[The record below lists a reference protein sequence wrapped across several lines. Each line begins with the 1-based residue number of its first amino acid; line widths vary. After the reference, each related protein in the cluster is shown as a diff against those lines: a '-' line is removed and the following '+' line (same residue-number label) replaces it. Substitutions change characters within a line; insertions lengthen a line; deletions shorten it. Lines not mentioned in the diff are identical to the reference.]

1 MSNTRKKIIF
11 HELYT
16 LSETVLKL
24 NIDETVGWT
33 ANELADLTGYSRSNV
48 SRELNAL
55 HKEGEI
61 IKIGGRPVRFICQAT
76 DYLATLGDCL
86 YIESQEQFKQRFS
99 LTPAVK
105 PTITP
110 LTKVEQDAE
119 AATQIGESFAA
130 LIGFDKSMKNQV
142 KQAIAAILYPPKGLD
157 TLLIGET
164 GVGKTTF
171 ANTMYRFAVESEK
184 LKPDAPY
191 IIFNCADYAGNPQL
205 LLSHLF
211 GHVKGAFTGAE
222 TERKGLVAQANNGI
236 LFLDE
241 VHRLPPE
248 GQEMLFSLIDRGE
261 YRRLGESSTIHYA
274 NVLIISAT
282 TEQVDVAILQTF
294 LRRIPNLISIPPL
307 RERTLEERMELIML
321 NFKREAKKINRPIK
335 VSNEVM
341 KYFLVYDC
349 THNIGQLC
357 NDIQLICASAFVEM
371 LTKKTDEVSVKL
383 SQLPSQYVEYF
394 DIFDEKRDILSHEF
408 YWSSKRGFTFHPTD
422 SSKQVKNFFVDKTL
436 EENLYA
442 TLEATSKQYFKQGLE
457 LDEVTHLV
465 DKELVNYF
473 SQKSQHNLP
482 ELPSEEPI
490 YKLVSKEDYS
500 FINSILFS
508 VLAEHG
514 ISVEENTIIGII
526 LHLVALIERIYDNQ
540 PLRQPKSELVVNNE
554 AIYYTMAKRIIQ
566 LIEEKKA
573 IQIPP
578 YEIGFIAVFLES
590 LTLKSNNQRVGIL
603 VLTHGQVAEE
613 LAKVSNILLKVEQA
627 HYLCMPLDEKV
638 STVLTKAKELV
649 KEIDQGKGV
658 LLLVDMGSLTTF
670 GEIIAQETGIAVKS
684 INMVSTLT
692 VLEATRLSL
701 MASTTL
707 ESLVESLENISDY
720 PVSNRQ
726 LETSFSTQT
735 HNYIDNPKL
744 VTLIQNVLTFIDSR
758 KAIETLT
765 ETFHQII
772 EQLKIEDTNAL
783 YIKYIFHTTCML
795 ERVIQNETYSY
806 KDLATRLK
814 DYQGIHQTIVDNFQ
828 YIDNVW
834 GIEVPESELAYVTE
848 IFIFSEKNI
857 FEKIINGY

>member
-1 MSNTRKKIIF
+1 MSITRKKYIF
-11 HELYT
+11 HKLYT
-16 LSETVLKL
+16 LSETVVKL
-24 NIDETVGWT
+24 NIDEPIGWT
-33 ANELADLTGYSRSNV
+33 AKELADVTGYSRSNV
-48 SRELNAL
+48 SRELNVL
-55 HKEGEI
+55 HKEAQI
-61 IKIGGRPVRFICQAT
+61 IKIGGRPVRFICRANE
-76 DYLATLGDCL
+76 YLAPIGTVLFFDN
-86 YIESQEQFKQRFS
+86 QNQFKSLFS
-99 LTPAVK
+99 LTPPA
-105 PTITP
+105 TID
-110 LTKVEQDAE
+110 LASSQELENQSL
-119 AATQIGESFAA
+119 TQISDSFAS

-171 ANTMYRFAVESEK
+171 ANTMYQFAVESEK
-184 LKPDAPY
+184 LKSDAPY

-211 GHVKGAFTGAE
+211 GHVRGAFTGAD
-222 TERKGLVAQANNGI
+222 TDRKGLVAQANNGI

-261 YRRLGESSTIHYA
+261 YRRLGESNMIHYA

-282 TEQVDVAILQTF
+282 TEQVDVSILQTF
-294 LRRIPNLISIPPL
+294 LRRIPNLIAIPPL

-321 NFKREAKKINRPIK
+321 NFKQEAKKINHPIK

-341 KYFLVYDC
+341 KYFLVYEC
-349 THNIGQLC
+349 KHNIGQLC

-371 LTKKTDEVSVKL
+371 LTKKTEEVNVKL

-408 YWSSKRGFTFHPTD
+408 YWSNKRGFTFHPTD

-442 TLEATSKQYFKQGLE
+442 TIEATSKQYFQQGLE

-500 FINSILFS
+500 LINSILLS
-508 VLAEHG
+508 VLSEYG
-514 ISVEENTIIGII
+514 ITVQENTIIGII

-540 PLRQPKSELVVNNE
+540 PRKPKSELVVNND
-554 AIYYTMAKRIIQ
+554 AVYYTMAKQIIL
-566 LIEEKKA
+566 LIEESKA
-573 IQIPP
+573 IQIPA

-590 LTLKSNNQRVGIL
+590 LTLKSNDQRVGIL
-603 VLTHGQVAEE
+603 VITHGQVAEE
-613 LAKVSNILLKVEQA
+613 LAKVANILLKVEQA
-627 HYLCMPLDEKV
+627 HYLCLPLDEKV
-638 STVLTKAKELV
+638 SIVLAAAKELV

-670 GEIIAQETGIAVKS
+670 GEIIAQETGVAVKS

-720 PVSNRQ
+720 PIPSRQ

-772 EQLKIEDTNAL
+772 EQLTIENTNAL

-806 KDLATRLK
+806 KDLKTRLY
-814 DYQGIHQTIVDNFQ
+814 DYQSIHQTVVNNFQ

-834 GIEVPESELAYVTE
+834 GIEIPESELAYVTE

-857 FEKIINGY
+857 FEKIVNGSTH